1 MSRSH
6 KFSAAF
12 GPVANPA
19 PPAGM
24 AETVQGSITG
34 KLTCDSGVV
43 HWTATQ

>member
-12 GPVANPA
+12 GPVANRA

-24 AETVQGSITG
+24 AETVQGSIAGRITG
-34 KLTCDSGVV
+34 R
-43 HWTATQ
+43 